1 MYICIQF
8 KNQSEKCYLWWQP
21 PPHLL
26 KKTKIKVNKLF
37 NRPRAAGAVLQTPLS
52 LPFDSLSD
60 PFVKNLQ
67 DTVNPKL

>member
-8 KNQSEKCYLWWQP
+8 KNQSENIYLWWQP

-37 NRPRAAGAVLQTPLS
+37 NRPRVAGAVLQTTLS
-52 LPFDSLSD
+52 LLIDSLSD

-67 DTVNPKL
+67 ATVHPNP